1 MTQTSLAFLSGRSG
15 IHLRLLGMAALWG
28 ASWPMGRIV
37 ALSVPPLL
45 GASMRFVMASALLLL
60 WWLSVGGGQRVKHIA
75 AAQWGWL
82 VLAAATGIFGY
93 SVSFMI
99 GLQHLPAGRAAMV
112 ITLNPAATLLL
123 AALFFREKLNWLIV
137 CGMVFAMV
145 GAAMA
150 ISGGAPWQ
158 LLSGSVGAGE
168 LIVLGC
174 VGCWVAYTL
183 IGRRLQGVDALTMT
197 TLTAVMGA
205 VMLLGASWVFEGA
218 SAWHSLQQA
227 APITWLSIF
236 GMALG
241 ATVLGYAWFL
251 DGVKT
256 LGASAAAAYITLVPI
271 FGVLFS
277 SLWLSEHMD
286 ASLLVGG
293 ALAIAGMGIM
303 HWGRRA

>member
-1 MTQTSLAFLSGRSG
+1 MTQTSMAYLSGRSG

-37 ALSVPPLL
+37 ALSMPPLL

-60 WWLSVGGGQRVKHIA
+60 WWLSVGGGQRVKHIT

-93 SVSFMI
+93 SLSFMI
-99 GLQHLPAGRAAMV
+99 ALQHLPAGRAAMV

-123 AALFFREKLNWLIV
+123 AALFFHEKLNWVIV
-137 CGMVFAMV
+137 CGMVLAIV

-174 VGCWVAYTL
+174 VACWVAYTL

-197 TLTAVMGA
+197 TVTAVMGA
-205 VMLLGASWVFEGA
+205 VMLLGASWAFEGA
-218 SAWHSLQQA
+218 SAWHSLPQA
-227 APITWLSIF
+227 SPITWLSIF

-277 SLWLSEHMD
+277 SLWLSERMD

-293 ALAIAGMGIM
+293 ALAVAGMGIM